1 VPRADAGKQQHQFYA
16 LTVPGIEDLAIL
28 ELTGGGA
35 RVDETLSRF
44 DRRDSIVLFATKDA
58 SAPLGCGLLEDAFV
72 VLFDAA
78 VRSSPSAPKRVA
90 EELTRERFERAL
102 RVHHAVTPKSR
113 GRSYKV
119 VARVAGKQAF
129 RREELERAFVRAVG
143 GLLPHWVAT
152 REAAALEVWVHI
164 IGGRA
169 LAGIRISGDELAQRR
184 YKRAHL
190 PASLKPTVA
199 RALVLLTEPRPGDVF
214 LDPMAGAATIARERA
229 EAGASELILA
239 SDHDPGALQ
248 AARANAG
255 RRVRLLRADALRLP
269 LPDASVD
276 AIATNPPYGRRM
288 GEMAGLDRLY
298 ARSSREIARL
308 LRPGGRCVVLTGE
321 PGVWQRAMPPALRI
335 RSKRRLLLRGLPVTA
350 FAMVRT

>member
-1 VPRADAGKQQHQFYA
+1 MPRANAGKQHQLYA
-16 LTVPGIEDLAIL
+16 LVVPGIEDLAIA
-28 ELTGGGA
+28 ELATAGA

-44 DRRDSIVLFATKDA
+44 DRRDSIVLFTSGDA
-58 SAPLGCGLLEDAFV
+58 AAPLACGLLEDVFV
-72 VLFDAA
+72 VLFDVA
-78 VRSSPSAPKRVA
+78 VRTSPSAPKRLAV
-90 EELTRERFERAL
+90 EVTRERFERAL
-102 RVHHAVTPKSR
+102 RVHHNVTPKAR

-129 RREELERAFVRAVG
+129 RREDLERPFVRAVG

-152 REAAALEVWVHI
+152 RETAALELWIHI

-169 LAGIRISGDELAQRR
+169 LAGIRISGDQLAQRR

-199 RALVLLTEPRPGDVF
+199 RALVMLTQPRPVDVF

-229 EAGASELILA
+229 DVGASKLILG
-239 SDHDPGALQ
+239 SDADPNALE
-248 AARANAG
+248 AARRNAG

-269 LPDASVD
+269 LPDASID

-298 ARSSREIARL
+298 ARASREMTRV

-321 PGVWQRAMPPALRI
+321 PDVWQRSIPPALRV